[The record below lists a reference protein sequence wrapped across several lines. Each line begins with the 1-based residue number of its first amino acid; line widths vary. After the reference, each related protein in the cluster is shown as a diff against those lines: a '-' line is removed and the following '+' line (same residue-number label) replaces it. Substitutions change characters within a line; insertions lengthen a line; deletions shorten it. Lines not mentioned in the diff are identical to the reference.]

1 MAMANCYHLF
11 LQVVAHHFFRG
22 HRRNASSRHFS
33 VQQITQQLSVF
44 SEVEADVSEVL
55 SIVRR
60 DLAGRRV
67 ELRMETL
74 FEVDD
79 ALQESQ
85 RLVGRKRTI

>member
-1 MAMANCYHLF
+1 M
-11 LQVVAHHFFRG
+11 
-22 HRRNASSRHFS
+22 
-33 VQQITQQLSVF
+33 
-44 SEVEADVSEVL
+44 L